1 MVAQVISESLTFDDV
16 LLVPG
21 FSDFTPGETDTRTH
35 LARGLDINIPIVSS
49 AMDTVTECRMAITMA
64 REGGLGILHKN
75 LSIEEQAREVQKV
88 KRAESGMVVDPV
100 TIHPSQSLQE
110 GLELMRGHNITG
122 LPVVDGDR
130 PVGILTSRDIR
141 FEKNLNQPVEH
152 LMTKKLVTV
161 PPNVTGERARELLH
175 EYRIEKLL
183 VVSDRG
189 KLVGLITVKD
199 LVQADRNPDAV
210 KDAMSRLKVGAA
222 IGVGPDRKQRAAA
235 LAAAGVDLLVI
246 DTAHGHSKNVI
257 EAVEKTRSEHPEVR
271 LIAGNV
277 ATADG
282 AEALIKAGV
291 DAIKVGIGPGSIC
304 TTRMVAGVGIPQITA
319 ISECSRVAG
328 KHDIPVIADGGIK
341 YSGDIVKA
349 LAAGAD
355 CVMIGALLAGT
366 DEAPGAR
373 VLYEGRTYKI
383 HRGMGSIGAMKLG
396 SKDRYSQGDIEEIEK
411 LVPEGIE
418 GRVPYRGPAQSV
430 IYQLMG
436 GLRAGMGYTGCR
448 SIEELRAKA
457 RFVRQSPQGLR
468 ESHVHGVV
476 VTQEAPN
483 YRLSY

>member
-1 MVAQVISESLTFDDV
+1 VVPQVIADSLTFDDV

-21 FSDFTPGETDTRTH
+21 YSDFTPGDADIRTR
-35 LARGLDINIPIVSS
+35 LARGLDINIPVISS
-49 AMDTVTECRMAITMA
+49 AMDTVTEYRMAITLA

-75 LSIEEQAREVQKV
+75 LSVEEQAREVQKV
-88 KRAESGMVVDPV
+88 KRAESGMVLDPV

-110 GLELMRGHNITG
+110 GLELMRSHNITG

-141 FEKNLNQPVEH
+141 FEKNLNQAVER

-161 PPNVTGERARELLH
+161 PPNVTQERARELLH

-183 VVSDRG
+183 VVNDKG
-189 KLVGLITVKD
+189 QLVGLITVKD
-199 LVQADRNPDAV
+199 LVQADRTPNAV
-210 KDAMSRLKVGAA
+210 KDARSRLRVGAA
-222 IGVGPDRKQRAAA
+222 IGVGPDRRQRAAA
-235 LAAAGVDLLVI
+235 LAAAGVDVLVI

-257 EAVEKTRSEHPEVR
+257 EAVEKTRSEHSGVT

-277 ATADG
+277 ATAEG

-304 TTRMVAGVGIPQITA
+304 TTRMVAGVGIPQVTA
-319 ISECSRVAG
+319 VSECSRVAG
-328 KHDIPVIADGGIK
+328 QYDIPVIADGGIK
-341 YSGDIVKA
+341 YSGDIAKA
-349 LAAGAD
+349 IAAGAD

-396 SKDRYSQGDIEEIEK
+396 SKDRYSQGEIEEIEK

-418 GRVPYRGPAQSV
+418 GRVPYRGPASSV
-430 IYQLMG
+430 IYQLIG

-448 SIEELRAKA
+448 TIDELRTRA